1 MGYPMSFARFIHR
14 NGLGDYQVGYDHNGE
29 HPGQG
34 SAIKGDLLRFV
45 EDTQDHAHVEWLAR
59 DSGATEDQV
68 RRLLARV
75 FADEHRI
82 AVTDV
87 PFGGPDLT
95 SDQLL
100 SGDVLPTG
108 AELTK
113 RADRVRVEFLETS
126 LRQMTEQHIE
136 AICALCKRLPKET

>member
-1 MGYPMSFARFIHR
+1 MGYPMSFTRFIHR
-14 NGLGDYQVGYDHNGE
+14 NELSDYQIGYDHNGE

-68 RRLLARV
+68 RRILARV

-82 AVTDV
+82 AVTEV

-95 SDQLL
+95 SKQLL
-100 SGDVLPTG
+100 SGDVFPTG

-113 RADRVRVEFLETS
+113 RADQKLIAV
-126 LRQMTEQHIE
+126 LREHIE
-136 AICALCKRLPKET
+136 SHERSFDRLIDHCLNKGT